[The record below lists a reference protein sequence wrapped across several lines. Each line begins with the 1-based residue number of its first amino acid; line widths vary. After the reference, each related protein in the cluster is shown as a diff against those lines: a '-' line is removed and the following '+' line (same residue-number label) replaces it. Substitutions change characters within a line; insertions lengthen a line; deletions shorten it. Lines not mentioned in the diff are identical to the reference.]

1 VNPNKVQSFS
11 EVIQSVLGQNLQ
23 LAEVFLC
30 EILKN
35 YNKLIDR
42 AWDITRKYVE
52 MERQVGEPGT
62 TKMKK
67 DILRMKYERQQI
79 NLEQT
84 FEAQA
89 NLIFFYTDL
98 ESAGTNTNT

>member
-1 VNPNKVQSFS
+1 
-11 EVIQSVLGQNLQ
+11 
-23 LAEVFLC
+23 
-30 EILKN
+30 
-35 YNKLIDR
+35 
-42 AWDITRKYVE
+42 
-52 MERQVGEPGT
+52 
-62 TKMKK
+62 MKK